1 MIQNR
6 IITITD
12 ISRTPDG
19 EESSQ
24 VITKGCMVGGPEDY
38 TLHFTE
44 MLDDEYVCDT
54 RMNVKKRSCVNI
66 LRTGAY
72 NSEMIVEEGRRHN
85 SHYVTPYGEF
95 MIGIFAKSVDSTVE
109 MKGGKLKLNYTIDFF
124 GGHAAEKLLIIEVS
138 DKLTVHNG
146 KEKSGRKLVVKQAPQ
161 SEQ

>member
-19 EESSQ
+19 EDSSQ

-44 MLDDEYVCDT
+44 MLDDEHVCDT
-54 RMNVKKRSCVNI
+54 HMTVKKRSNVSI

-72 NSEMIVEEGRRHN
+72 NSEMIIEAGRRHT
-85 SHYVTPYGEF
+85 SHYATPYGEF
-95 MIGIFAKSVDSTVE
+95 MIGIFAKSVESSVE
-109 MKGGKLKLNYTIDFF
+109 MNGGKLKLHYTIDFF
-124 GGHAAEKLLIIEVS
+124 GGHAAEKILIIEVNS
-138 DKLTVHNG
+138 KTNAPNR
-146 KEKSGRKLVVKQAPQ
+146 KEKSGKTIVAKRVPQ
-161 SEQ
+161 KAQ